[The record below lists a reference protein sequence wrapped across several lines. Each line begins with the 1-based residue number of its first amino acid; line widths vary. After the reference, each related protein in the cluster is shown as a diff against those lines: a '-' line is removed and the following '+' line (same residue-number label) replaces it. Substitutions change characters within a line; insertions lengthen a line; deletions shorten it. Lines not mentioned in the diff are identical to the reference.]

1 MDIEIGKITVDVEI
15 VGRVDGLDF
24 VTIQSYADD
33 MEAGAVFPPV
43 ELVGDGD
50 VFWLV
55 DGLHRLEAAKKIN
68 REQIS
73 SNVTEG
79 DERVAMLMS
88 CAANAEHGKRRTNE
102 DKRQKVM
109 MMLEDEEWQ
118 GWSSRKIAEKCK
130 VGHKFVDKLRNHT
143 GAGAS
148 MEAER
153 TFIHHKTGQPT
164 TMNITNIGSSNGDLV
179 QSVMIEEITV
189 DLEIVGRSDGLDSE
203 IVQTYADYMED
214 GAEFPPIDI
223 VDDGDILWLVDGL
236 HRLEAVKKL
245 GQPTIS
251 AKITRGKRRDAL
263 WMSCGTNDTEKHGL
277 QLTNADRECK
287 VLEMLEDEEWSK
299 LSDREAANVCDVPK
313 KFVRKI
319 RDLTPD
325 MRSERIEYYKRQV
338 EKRVIRG

>member
-109 MMLEDEEWQ
+109 MMLEDEEWSK
-118 GWSSRKIAEKCK
+118 WSDREIARKCK
-130 VGHKFVDKLRNHT
+130 VGHPLVSELRNLT
-143 GAGAS
+143 GIS
-148 MEAER
+148 SSEETER
-153 TFIHHKTGQPT
+153 TYITKHGTQAV
-164 TMNITNIGSSNGDLV
+164 MNTTNIGGNNDGKLV
-179 QSVMIEEITV
+179 QTEIE
-189 DLEIVGRSDGLDSE
+189 
-203 IVQTYADYMED
+203 
-214 GAEFPPIDI
+214 PI
-223 VDDGDILWLVDGL
+223 
-236 HRLEAVKKL
+236 
-245 GQPTIS
+245 IS
-251 AKITRGKRRDAL
+251 AEAAYEEKVKLERKQRKIQLIMEKRGKPTAREFWLDYAQLLTKASIIEKSMKANCRRYDIRSAVEYDEFL
-263 WMSCGTNDTEKHGL
+263 RDGIFKYAAQITDFLEEVRDVSFLEETREGEVREMIREEKIM
-277 QLTNADRECK
+277 NEES
-287 VLEMLEDEEWSK
+287 LEEE
-299 LSDREAANVCDVPK
+299 
-313 KFVRKI
+313 
-319 RDLTPD
+319 
-325 MRSERIEYYKRQV
+325 
-338 EKRVIRG
+338 